1 MKSHRP
7 LHSLALVAVLGALL
21 SLDGSPHAFLPSPAA
36 FDAQLN
42 PNATTFV
49 VAGDSITAAGSDA
62 VWAGKVGEASWIN
75 FVDPTGAGGTRV
87 GWRGGWALGGA
98 QSGDMA
104 RALRYRSANALVV
117 LAGTNDLANRIP
129 HETTGRNIERIAL
142 VASSDVVIISSV
154 PPRDNASDA
163 TTEYNGFLQA
173 LAARHGWLFV
183 DAAAGLRTAEGR
195 FRPGLSDDGVHP
207 NVAGAAVLGHA
218 IGNALAGIRL
228 LNGGPIQPATP

>member
-1 MKSHRP
+1 MKHNRP

-21 SLDGSPHAFLPSPAA
+21 SLEGSPITFLPSPTA

-49 VAGDSITAAGSDA
+49 VAGDSITAAGSEA
-62 VWAGKVGEASWIN
+62 VWAGKIGDASWIN

-98 QSGDMA
+98 QTGDMA
-104 RALRYRSANALVV
+104 RALRHRNANALVV
-117 LAGTNDLANRIP
+117 LAGTNDLAHRIP
-129 HETTGRNIERIAL
+129 HEVTGRNIERIVL
-142 VASSDVVIISSV
+142 IASSDTVIISSV

-163 TTEYNGFLQA
+163 TLEFNGFLQA
-173 LAARHGWLFV
+173 LSARNGWMFV
-183 DAAAGLRTAEGR
+183 DAAAGLRTPEGR

-207 NVAGAAVLGHA
+207 NVAGAAVLGQA
-218 IGNALAGIRL
+218 IGKALAGVRL
-228 LNGGPIQPATP
+228 LAGGPIQPAVP